1 MRSID
6 LLEQALLTEPESV
19 LDIGSGRGHHSMAF
33 LSGGAKRVVGADPM
47 FRCLDHDNYEH
58 KQDPYE
64 ELDLGDEQFDVVWCS
79 HVLEHIPNVQHF
91 LSHLH
96 KWLKPDGYLAIS
108 VPTDRQQRLHVGH
121 LTLWTPAHLVY
132 NLICAGWDCKDAIW
146 YTGNISIGLMVQK
159 KDLIDLSWRT
169 SLPSEVTALNEFTPK
184 VVSHNDGAWWGNNW
198 PVELETSRASD
209 PPLVTMGIEKTN
221 LAPQTQLAFGPNP
234 ELRKEPGI

>member
-6 LLEQALLTEPESV
+6 LLEQAILTEPESV
-19 LDIGSGRGHHSMAF
+19 LDIGSGMGYHSMAF
-33 LSGGAKRVVGADPM
+33 LANGAKRVVGVDPM
-47 FRCLDHDNYEH
+47 LCCLEHDNYEH

-108 VPTDRQQRLHVGH
+108 VPTDRQQRLHIGH

-146 YTGNISIGLMVQK
+146 YTGNISIGLMVKK

-184 VVSHNDGAWWGNNW
+184 DVVHNDGAWWGNNW
-198 PVELETSRASD
+198 PVKIETIRASD
-209 PPLVTMGIEKTN
+209 PPLVTMGVAHTN

-234 ELRKEPGI
+234 ELRKEPGK